1 MEFSFLELAVSFA
14 GGLFGAAIGA
24 LPVWILCGLA
34 VLIGATMNFTIDNP
48 AFMNIVAWGSFLG
61 PHTSFAG
68 GSAAAAYAAK
78 KGLLQ
83 GGRDICT
90 PLIGLNNPKVIFVG
104 GLFGAL
110 GYVLLW
116 AIMQVPNYSIIS
128 WTNTIALAVILNM
141 VVARLVFGK
150 TGIFGKVATGKS
162 RWIQTP
168 EASWLLYQSDPLQ
181 LILLGIAVAVPAA
194 YFTHLLPNSGGI
206 VFGFAT
212 ILLVFM
218 QFGFKVPVTHH
229 IALSSSM
236 ITAATGNMAW
246 GVAFGLVAVFLG
258 EFFACLF
265 VNHGD
270 THIDPPTMALVGTF
284 TIYPLLELTGLF
296 SFTGNIIWIIP
307 VVIALT
313 GYSLF
318 TFLRKQPEMSA
329 NAIKV

>member
-1 MEFSFLELAVSFA
+1 MEFSILELAVSFA
-14 GGLFGAAIGA
+14 GGIFGAAIGA

-34 VLIGATMNFTIDNP
+34 VLIGATMNFTINNP
-48 AFMNIVAWGSFLG
+48 AFMTLVAWGSFLG

-68 GSAAAAYAAK
+68 GTAAAAYAAK
-78 KGLLQ
+78 KGLLG

-90 PLIGLNNPKVIFVG
+90 PLIGLNNPKVLFVG

-110 GYVLLW
+110 GYILLW
-116 AIMQVPNYSIIS
+116 AIMQVPNYSQIA

-141 VVARLVFGK
+141 IIARLVFGK
-150 TGIFGKVATGKS
+150 SGVFGSVRKGQN
-162 RWIQTP
+162 RWMQTS

-181 LILLGIAVAVPAA
+181 LILLGIAVGIPAA

-236 ITAATGNMAW
+236 ITAATGNIVW
-246 GVAFGLVAVFLG
+246 GIAFGLLAVFLG
-258 EFFACLF
+258 ELFACLF

-284 TIYPLLELTGLF
+284 TIYPLLELTGIFGLK
-296 SFTGNIIWIIP
+296 SAILWIVP
-307 VVIALT
+307 LAIALT
-313 GYSLF
+313 GYLLF
-318 TFLRKQPEMSA
+318 TFLRKQPYL
-329 NAIKV
+329 NNI